1 MQDFDDDEGGG
12 KKAKNRS
19 GKGIKE
25 FDCPGCEA
33 NNPTEE
39 PLAQGS
45 EVRCNYCGNEYEVSI
60 NDSGRVKLKE
70 V

>member
-19 GKGIKE
+19 GKAIKE
-25 FDCPGCEA
+25 FECPSCEA

-39 PLAQGS
+39 PLAQGG
-45 EVRCNYCGNEYEVSI
+45 EVRCNYCGDEFEVSI
-60 NDSGRVKLKE
+60 SDSGKVKLKE